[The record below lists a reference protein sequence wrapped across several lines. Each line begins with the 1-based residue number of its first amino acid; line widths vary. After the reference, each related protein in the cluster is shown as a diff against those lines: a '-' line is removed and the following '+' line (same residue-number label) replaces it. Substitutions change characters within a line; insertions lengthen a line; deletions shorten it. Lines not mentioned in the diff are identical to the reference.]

1 MTRYRYLLA
10 SIVVAMSSATSMA
23 YSGED
28 VATVPAQTQV
38 SYNNNPQAIDLGL
51 SVRWAD
57 RNLGASA
64 PEKLGGHYGWGETR
78 SFPVNY
84 DAWNYHYYQAYP
96 YTYADSVINEVVGT
110 SFDAARK
117 RWGSPWRM
125 PTEDEFNALRDSCQ
139 WTATTQKGVKGITI
153 TGSNGNSIFLPCEMV
168 GENYDY
174 SAGRYVTYS
183 YAKYRCGDESNYSS
197 TSVMT
202 INANSGMTASWAD
215 RCLRVLIRPVLKT
228 DAAGTPI
235 DDYPTPDYV
244 IPKLSYNESVTV
256 GNFVFTE
263 SDSYSY
269 YSQLTLTDIK
279 DKSVETLSIPARLY
293 VNTTWINLGAIKPE
307 ALSGCERLKTVELLG
322 STPYYKTVD
331 GVLYDGDLSE
341 VVFFPPAKSGSYEIP
356 ETVCD
361 ISAIDF
367 EKCAITELV
376 VPSTM
381 GNIPLDQLLS
391 SSSLQ
396 AINVSPENPWFSS
409 INGVLYDKEQK
420 MLIFYPRGAVATEF
434 VIPETVEIIAVNAF
448 SENENLK
455 KVTLNADLEEI
466 GAYAFANCSNLAE
479 VISLAEYPPTVG
491 EDAFSK
497 IKNGAA
503 LYVPE
508 IGLEDYNIDEDWI
521 DAKWGK
527 IEAYN
532 PSAFPWVLVAIIAGG
547 VVSLL
552 LIVWIIVVI
561 IKRKNASQSENPNSG
576 DAEAGGVADV
586 DEKADEMSIVEP
598 IAEVVEEAGSEPVL
612 ASELSSEQQQIRDFL
627 ASKTPQELEE
637 IINSQDVYAEE
648 IVIAARKLYNAKD

>member
-10 SIVVAMSSATSMA
+10 SIVVAMSSAISMA

-84 DAWNYHYYQAYP
+84 DAYSYDYYQAYP
-96 YTYADSVINEVVGT
+96 YIYADSVINEVVGT
-110 SFDAARK
+110 GLDAARK

-153 TGSNGNSIFLPCEMV
+153 TGPNGNSIFLPCEMV
-168 GENYDY
+168 GEDYDY
-174 SAGRYVTYS
+174 SAGKYVTYS

-202 INANSGMTASWAD
+202 INANSGLTASWAD

-263 SDSYSY
+263 SDSY
-269 YSQLTLTDIK
+269 YSQLTLNDIK
-279 DKSVETLSIPARLY
+279 DKSIETLSIPARLY
-293 VNTTWINLGAIKPE
+293 VNTTWVNLRSIKPE
-307 ALSGCERLKTVELLG
+307 ALSSCERLKIIELIG

-356 ETVCD
+356 ETVYD

-381 GNIPLDQLLS
+381 GNIPINQLSS

-396 AINVSPENPWFSS
+396 AINVSPENSWFSS

-420 MLIFYPRGAVATEF
+420 ILIFYPRGAVAAEF
-434 VIPETVEIIAVNAF
+434 VIPETVEIIAENAF
-448 SENENLK
+448 SDNKNLK
-455 KVTLNADLEEI
+455 KVTLNADIEEI
-466 GAYAFANCSNLAE
+466 GAHAFANCTNLAE
-479 VISLAEYPPTVG
+479 VISLAEYPPVVG
-491 EDAFSK
+491 ECAFSK
-497 IKNGAA
+497 IKKNAT

-508 IGLEDYNIDEDWI
+508 IGLEDYNVDEDWT

-527 IEAYN
+527 IEAYD
-532 PSAFPWVLVAIIAGG
+532 PTPFPWVLIAIIAGG
-547 VVSLL
+547 VISLL
-552 LIVWIIVVI
+552 LIVWIIVI
-561 IKRKNASQSENPNSG
+561 IVKRKKTSQSEKANSEG
-576 DAEAGGVADV
+576 IEIAGVVDV
-586 DEKADEMSIVEP
+586 GENADETLVVEP
-598 IAEVVEEAGSEPVL
+598 IVEVVEAAVPEQVL
-612 ASELSSEQQQIRDFL
+612 APEHSSEQQQIQDFL

-637 IINSQDVYAEE
+637 IINSQDVYAKK
-648 IVIAARKLYNAKD
+648 IVIAARKRYNAKD